1 MAGYLN
7 KAMIIGNLGRA
18 PELRRTTGGNPVTD
32 FSIATT
38 ERYTDKQG
46 QRQEQTEWHNIVVWG
61 KLAEIAAQYLK
72 KGSSVYVEGK
82 IQTRSWENNGQK
94 QYKTEIVASNFQML
108 DRMQGDQQQSGG
120 FSGGSNFND
129 NSSQGFGGQQQGGS
143 FGGQQQQS
151 QPSQQGGGFGGGQQ
165 QQSPQ
170 GGSFGGGQQ
179 QQSQQGGGF
188 GDSSFGGGSAPM
200 PSQPQQPQA
209 PQAPAGLPVEDELP
223 F

>member
-7 KAMIIGNLGRA
+7 KATIIGNLGKA

-32 FSIATT
+32 FSVATT

-94 QYKTEIVASNFQML
+94 HYKTEIVASNFQML
-108 DRMQGDQQQSGG
+108 DRMSSDQQGGG
-120 FSGGSNFND
+120 FGGSNQND
-129 NSSQGFGGQQQGGS
+129 NSQGFGGQQQGGS
-143 FGGQQQQS
+143 FGGQQQ
-151 QPSQQGGGFGGGQQ
+151 GGFGGQQ
-165 QQSPQ
+165 Q
-170 GGSFGGGQQ
+170 GGSFGGGQPSQPQ
-179 QQSQQGGGF
+179 QQQQGGGF
-188 GDSSFGGGSAPM
+188 GDSSFGGSAPM
-200 PSQPQQPQA
+200 PSQPQQQQA